1 MSNLRQEMPRI
12 AAMIDDLRRELGL
25 LPVDRQI
32 RRALRG
38 EAVFYARENGREIG
52 TPLRRGSVE
61 IYWDERGIS
70 QERPIVLPDI
80 YIEIIIESRSKDLRV
95 VNRWFG
101 KR

>member
-38 EAVFYARENGREIG
+38 ESVFYARENGREIG
-52 TPLRRGSVE
+52 TPMRRGTVE

-70 QERPIVLPDI
+70 QERPIVLPPI
-80 YIEIIIESRSKDLRV
+80 YIEMIVESRSKDVRV